1 MRVKRIQEASSKV
14 YAFTI
19 FKSVKDFCVLE
30 YNRVIDSL
38 GELIEAD
45 DSLSV
50 INKRFL
56 VFDNDRWQ
64 EKEFNCIDTLK
75 EVYIL
80 SDTDIS
86 DKPIILFES

>member
-14 YAFTI
+14 YGFTI
-19 FKSVKDFCVLE
+19 FKGVKDLCVLE
-30 YNRVIDSL
+30 YDRIVDSL

-56 VFDNDRWQ
+56 VFDNNRWQ
-64 EKEFNCIDTLK
+64 EKEFSCIDTLK